1 MRAVCTGDVADEAMV
16 VRCRGAQLAAVLTR
30 PRGRCRAA
38 VALLHPAD
46 DPSRRQ
52 FLFEH
57 LAMVLPAHGIAVLR
71 YNRRAWPPG
80 RDVPY
85 ELQAEDL
92 GHALQALAE
101 EVGPVPTGLWG
112 FSQGAWVAVMAAA
125 ARADLAFLVLVGCSA
140 VSPARQMRYGTAEQ
154 LRGAGFGPESVAELA
169 ELREAYEGYQRGQLS
184 RQQAQEVVDTLADR
198 PWFELGWVPRVLPE
212 APDWDDMD
220 FDPAPSIS
228 RIRCP
233 VLAFYGADKWVPV
246 RESISIWQ
254 TTFADPAQ
262 LTIHELAGTAHHP
275 TLDGRRGLAA
285 ISPEYGAKLT
295 SWLDAAVTRSDTGR

>member
-1 MRAVCTGDVADEAMV
+1 MCTGEVADKAMV
-16 VRCRGAQLAAVLTR
+16 VRCQGAQLAALLTR
-30 PRGRCRAA
+30 PKGGCRAA

-57 LAMVLPAHGIAVLR
+57 LAMVLPAHEIAVFR
-71 YNRRAWPPG
+71 YERRTWRPG

-92 GHALQALAE
+92 GYGLQALAA

-112 FSQGAWVAVMAAA
+112 FSQGAWVAVLSAAT
-125 ARADLAFLVLVGCSA
+125 RADIAFLVLVGCSA

-154 LRGAGFGPESVAELA
+154 LRRAGFGPECAAELG
-169 ELREAYEGYQRGQLS
+169 ELRGAYESYQR
-184 RQQAQEVVDTLADR
+184 RRVTREQAQEVVDSFAGR
-198 PWFELGWVPRVLPE
+198 PWFELSWVPRVLPE

-220 FDPAPSIS
+220 LDPAPHIS

-233 VLAFYGADKWVPV
+233 VLVFYGADEWVPV
-246 RESISIWQ
+246 QESIRIWRA
-254 TTFADPAQ
+254 TFADTTR
-262 LTIHELAGTAHHP
+262 LTVHELAGTGHHP
-275 TLDGRRGLAA
+275 TLSGRRELAG
-285 ISPEYGAKLT
+285 ISPEYSAKLT
-295 SWLDAAVTRSDTGR
+295 SWLDATVTLTGTDP